1 MHDYKALIQQKADL
15 VKAQRALLEKAKNE
29 TRDLTDEEQASFDGN
44 IVKLEALE
52 KSIEREQQVRELER
66 SMKTVPDWNEDP
78 DETKQKAEAR
88 KKEPEKFATFGQFI
102 RAVYRAGCGLG
113 RDPKLQVVSSTGDI
127 LAASGVNEAIPSEG
141 GFLVQQEFV
150 PEIFKLMNDVGQLL
164 QRVRRRPI
172 TVGNGVKQNAVD
184 ESSRV
189 TGSRWGG
196 VRAYWLAEA
205 GALTSSMPKFR
216 QIDLRLEKC
225 AALYYAT
232 EEELQDA
239 EGLSDVLTQAFSEE
253 LTFTVEDAI
262 WRGDGAGKPLG
273 IMHAG
278 NLALVSVAKETSQA
292 ADTVKSQN
300 ALKMWS
306 RLPARSQVSPST
318 VWFVN
323 VDVLPQ
329 LFQIVYEVKNVA
341 GTENVGGFAAP
352 IFMPP
357 SAGGFG
363 MLLGKPVIPVEY
375 AETLGDKGDIL
386 LADMSQ
392 YLLIEKGMRSDSSIH
407 VRFLN
412 DEQAFRIIYR
422 VNGQPIWSKALTPYK
437 GAGTL
442 SPFVTLD
449 ARA

>member
-1 MHDYKALIQQKADL
+1 MSDYKALIQQKADL
-15 VKAQRALLEKAKNE
+15 VKAQRGLLEKAKKE
-29 TRDLTDEEQASFDGN
+29 EREFSDEELTNFNAN
-44 IVKLEALE
+44 ITKLESLE
-52 KSIEREQQVRELER
+52 KAIERETKVRDYER

-78 DETKQKAEAR
+78 DETKQKA
-88 KKEPEKFATFGQFI
+88 KVKEPEKFASFGQFI
-102 RAVYRAGCGLG
+102 RAVYRAGVGLE
-113 RDPKLQVVSSTGDI
+113 RDARLQVVASTGDI
-127 LAASGVNEAIPSEG
+127 LAAASGLNESIPAEG
-141 GFLVQQEFV
+141 GFLVQQDFV
-150 PEIFKLMNDVGQLL
+150 PEIIKGMNDVGQIL

-184 ESSRV
+184 ESSRA

-196 VRAYWLAEA
+196 VRTYWLAEA

-225 AALYYAT
+225 ASLYYAT

-253 LTFTVEDAI
+253 ISFTVEDAI

-273 IMHAG
+273 IMHAS

-292 ADTVKSQN
+292 ADTIKSQN
-300 ALKMWS
+300 VLKMWS
-306 RLPARSQVSPST
+306 RFPARSQTSASS
-318 VWFVN
+318 VWLVN
-323 VDVLPQ
+323 VDVVPQ
-329 LFQIVYEVKNVA
+329 LFPLVYEVKNVA

-352 IFMPP
+352 IFVPP
-357 SAGGFG
+357 SNGGFG

-386 LADMSQ
+386 LADLSQ
-392 YLLIEKGMRSDSSIH
+392 YLLIEKGLRSDSSLH

-412 DEQAFRIIYR
+412 DEQTFRIIYR

-437 GAGTL
+437 GANTL